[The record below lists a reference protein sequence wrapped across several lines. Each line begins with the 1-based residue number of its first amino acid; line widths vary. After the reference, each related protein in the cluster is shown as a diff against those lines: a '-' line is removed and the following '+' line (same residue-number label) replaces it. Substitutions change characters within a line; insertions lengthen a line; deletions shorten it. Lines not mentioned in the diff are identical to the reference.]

1 MHRWFATLAVAL
13 AALLAAPVSAAAAG
27 PFSNWAAVVVS
38 GDFHAAHTNNPTET
52 FDNAR
57 RDVAAELIRKGF
69 SAANVRQFSVRPE
82 LYPDTKPGKADL
94 MPIYQGLK
102 DLARNAAGG
111 CLVYFSSHGSP
122 QGVVLNGQILPP
134 ALMDE
139 MISSAC
145 GERPTIVV
153 ISACFSGVFVPQ
165 MASANRM
172 ILTAARPDR
181 SSFGCSESDKYPY
194 FDTCMLKV
202 LPTAHDFVAVSSAVQ
217 ACVAEKEQETG
228 MHPAS
233 EPQVYI
239 GAGLRPI
246 LPLMALAPG

>member
-1 MHRWFATLAVAL
+1 MRAWL
-13 AALLAAPVSAAAAG
+13 AALALLLAGAVLGLAGGASAETSG

-57 RDVAAELIRKGF
+57 RDVSAELIHKGF
-69 SAANVRQFSVRPE
+69 SAANLREFSVRPA
-82 LYPDTKPGKADL
+82 LYPQQKVGKAAL
-94 MPIYQGLK
+94 QPIYQGLH
-102 DLARNAAGG
+102 DLAQQATAG

-134 ALMDE
+134 SLMDRLVTD
-139 MISSAC
+139 AC
-145 GERPTIVV
+145 GNRPTIVV
-153 ISACFSGVFVPQ
+153 ISACFSGVFVP
-165 MASANRM
+165 ALAGPNRE

-202 LPTAHDFVAVSSAVQ
+202 LPTVHDFVALGSAVQ
-217 ACVAEKEQETG
+217 GCVAD
-228 MHPAS
+228 
-233 EPQVYI
+233 
-239 GAGLRPI
+239 
-246 LPLMALAPG
+246 